1 MALKYLLVL
10 EVCVFAAFGGL
21 SDLFLDKEWEE
32 FKRIYSKTYTKQ
44 EENRRKSIWLKNIDI
59 INKHNIKVDMGYHS
73 YRLGM
78 NKFGDMMSNEVTSPM
93 NGSRGFPMFNS
104 SMFLPPGNL
113 RLPYTVNWTKKG
125 YVTPVKDQ
133 GFCLSCWAFAATG
146 GLEGQH
152 FRKTKKL
159 VRLSEQNL
167 VDCSKENLGCTAGT
181 PENALNYIA
190 RNGGLDTEVSYPY
203 VGKNG
208 RCRFRPTEVGANCQG
223 IVRVPAGDELSLQK
237 AVASIGPIVVSLDA
251 SKRSF
256 KQYRNGVYDDKA
268 CSKKLITH
276 YALIVGYGEFQN
288 KKYWLI
294 KNSWGTSWGMDGYMM
309 LARNQDNM
317 CGIANQ
323 AIYPSV

>member
-32 FKRIYSKTYTKQ
+32 FKRIYSKTYTNQ

-59 INKHNIKVDMGYHS
+59 INKHNIKADMGYHS

-78 NKFGDMMSNEVTSPM
+78 NKFGDM
-93 NGSRGFPMFNS
+93 
-104 SMFLPPGNL
+104 
-113 RLPYTVNWTKKG
+113 
-125 YVTPVKDQ
+125 

-190 RNGGLDTEVSYPY
+190 RNGGLDKEVSYPY

-223 IVRVPAGDELSLQK
+223 IVHVPAGDELSLQK
-237 AVASIGPIVVSLDA
+237 AVGSIGPIVVSLDA

-276 YALIVGYGEFQN
+276 YALIVGYGEFQK